1 MVSFCSAY
9 PGQRKSPKWIFFPLH
24 QFHTLYM
31 QVIEKRPP
39 AGGFQYGIG
48 LLEMQVQTE
57 VE

>member
-1 MVSFCSAY
+1 M
-9 PGQRKSPKWIFFPLH
+9 
-24 QFHTLYM
+24 LYM
-31 QVIEKRPP
+31 QFIEKRPA